1 MITALLDG
9 ARRVASAPLL
19 IAGIYL
25 VIVTMVT
32 MVIMVA
38 VVTAT
43 TPVPLGLVIPDAVES
58 HLGSRVAAD
67 RAASGIDQTWWEEFQ
82 TQSRGVARTLQPRT
96 LGLAA
101 VLVNFG
107 DLLAAQPL
115 DGSVV
120 MAVAAHVIVWAFFV
134 GGLLDRLARQQRVGS
149 VGFLAACGVYFF
161 RFCRLAVLAAVVY
174 VVLFT
179 VVHTWLFDD
188 LYVLA
193 TRDIASEP
201 MALALWVSLYALFGM
216 VLLAVNLVFDYAK
229 IRAVVEDRRSM
240 VGAVLAALRFVRR
253 RPADVVSLY
262 LLNGLVY
269 MLILAVYASV
279 TTGLGSSQSLWLGV
293 LVGQAYLVTRL
304 VAALVFYASQTAYF
318 QSQLAHPTYVAT
330 PQPRWPSPTPA
341 DAAPT
346 TAR

>member
-1 MITALLDG
+1 MMAAFLDG

-25 VIVTMVT
+25 VVIIV
-32 MVIMVA
+32 VI
-38 VVTAT
+38 VVTAAT
-43 TPVPLGLVIPDAVES
+43 AVPLGLIPDAVEL
-58 HLGSRVAAD
+58 HLGNSVAAD
-67 RAASGIDQTWWEEFQ
+67 RGASGIDPTWLEEFR
-82 TQSRGVARTLQPRT
+82 TQSSGVARTLQPRT

-101 VLVNFG
+101 VLMNLG
-107 DLLAAQPL
+107 DLLDAKPL
-115 DGSVV
+115 DGSVL

-161 RFCRLAVLAAVVY
+161 RFCRLAVLAAVVH
-174 VVLFT
+174 VALFT

-193 TRDIASEP
+193 TRNVTSEP
-201 MALALWVSLYALFGM
+201 IALALWVGLYTLFGL

-269 MLILAVYASV
+269 VLILTVYASV
-279 TTGLGSSQSLWLGV
+279 ATGFGSGQSLWIGV
-293 LVGQAYLVTRL
+293 LVGQAYLIARL
-304 VAALVFYASQTAYF
+304 VATLVFYASQTAYF
-318 QSQLAHPTYVAT
+318 QSQLAHPTYVAA
-330 PQPRWPSPTPA
+330 PQPRWPRPA
-341 DAAPT
+341 PAEAAST
-346 TAR
+346 TAP

>member
-1 MITALLDG
+1 MIAALLDG

-25 VIVTMVT
+25 VIATMVA
-32 MVIMVA
+32 MAVMVA
-38 VVTAT
+38 VVTE
-43 TPVPLGLVIPDAVES
+43 VPLGLVIPDAVES
-58 HLGSRVAAD
+58 HLGSSVTAD
-67 RAASGIDQTWWEEFQ
+67 RVASGIDSTWWEEFQ
-82 TQSRGVARTLQPRT
+82 MQSRGVARTLQPRT
-96 LGLAA
+96 LELAA
-101 VLVNFG
+101 VLVHFG
-107 DLLAAQPL
+107 DLLDAQPL

-188 LYVLA
+188 LYALA
-193 TRDIASEP
+193 TRDITSEP

-216 VLLAVNLVFDYAK
+216 VLLAVNLVFDFAK

-262 LLNGLVY
+262 LLNGLFYV
-269 MLILAVYASV
+269 LILAVYATV
-279 TTGLGSSQSLWLGV
+279 ATGFGSGQSLWVGV
-293 LVGQAYLVTRL
+293 VVGQAYLVTRL

-341 DAAPT
+341 DATST

>member
-1 MITALLDG
+1 MMVAFLDG

-19 IAGIYL
+19 VAGIYL
-25 VIVTMVT
+25 VIGII
-32 MVIMVA
+32 VI
-38 VVTAT
+38 VVTVAT
-43 TPVPLGLVIPDAVES
+43 AVPLGLVIPDAVES
-58 HLGSRVAAD
+58 HLGTSVTAD
-67 RAASGIDQTWWEEFQ
+67 RGASGIDPTWWEEFQ
-82 TQSRGVARTLQPRT
+82 TQSSGVARTLQPRA

-101 VLVNFG
+101 VLVNLG
-107 DLLAAQPL
+107 DLLATQPP
-115 DGSVV
+115 DSSVV
-120 MAVAAHVIVWAFFV
+120 MAVAAHVIVWAFLV

-149 VGFLAACGVYFF
+149 LGFLAACGVYFF

-193 TRDIASEP
+193 TRDVTSEP
-201 MALALWVSLYALFGM
+201 IALALWVGLYTLFGL
-216 VLLAVNLVFDYAK
+216 VLLAVNLAFDYAK

-269 MLILAVYASV
+269 VLILAVYASV
-279 TTGLGSSQSLWLGV
+279 TTGFGSGQSLWLGV
-293 LVGQAYLVTRL
+293 LVGQAYLVPRL

-318 QSQLAHPTYVAT
+318 QSQLAHPTYVAA
-330 PQPRWPSPTPA
+330 PQPRWPSPAPA
-341 DAAPT
+341 EAAST

>member
-1 MITALLDG
+1 MAALLDG

-25 VIVTMVT
+25 VIVI
-32 MVIMVA
+32 MVIVVT
-38 VVTAT
+38 VVTA
-43 TPVPLGLVIPDAVES
+43 VPLGLVVPDAVES
-58 HLGSRVAAD
+58 HPGSRVAAD
-67 RAASGIDQTWWEEFQ
+67 RVASGIDPTWWEEFQ
-82 TQSRGVARTLQPRT
+82 TQSSGVARTLQPRT

-101 VLVNFG
+101 VLVNLG
-107 DLLAAQPL
+107 DLLDAQPL

-193 TRDIASEP
+193 TRDITSEP
-201 MALALWVSLYALFGM
+201 IALALWVSLYALFAM
-216 VLLAVNLVFDYAK
+216 VLLAVHLVFDYAK

-253 RPADVVSLY
+253 RPADAVSLY

-269 MLILAVYASV
+269 VLILAVYATV
-279 TTGLGSSQSLWLGV
+279 ATGFGSGQLLWVGV
-293 LVGQAYLVTRL
+293 VVGQAYLVTRL

-330 PQPRWPSPTPA
+330 PHPRWPSPTPA

>member
-1 MITALLDG
+1 MIAALLDG

-19 IAGIYL
+19 IAGFYP
-25 VIVTMVT
+25 VIVVT
-32 MVIMVA
+32 
-38 VVTAT
+38 VVTA
-43 TPVPLGLVIPDAVES
+43 VPLGLVIPDSVES
-58 HLGSRVAAD
+58 HLGSSVAAD
-67 RAASGIDQTWWEEFQ
+67 GVGSGIEPTWWEEFQ
-82 TQSRGVARTLQPRT
+82 TQSSGVARTLQPRT

-101 VLVNFG
+101 VLVNLG
-107 DLLAAQPL
+107 ELLDAQPL

-120 MAVAAHVIVWAFFV
+120 MAVAAHLIVWAFFL

-188 LYVLA
+188 LYALA
-193 TRDIASEP
+193 TRDITSEP

-216 VLLAVNLVFDYAK
+216 VLLAVNLVFDFAK

-262 LLNGLVY
+262 LLNGLFYV
-269 MLILAVYASV
+269 LILAVYATV
-279 TTGLGSSQSLWLGV
+279 ATGFGSGQSLWVGV
-293 LVGQAYLVTRL
+293 VVGQAYLVTRL

-318 QSQLAHPTYVAT
+318 QSQLGFRA
-330 PQPRWPSPTPA
+330 S
-341 DAAPT
+341 
-346 TAR
+346 ARA